1 MCWKRQTPQFVLQ
14 RIHRTLPALAA
25 VVAGGGAGTGA
36 VGSGLVFGTGT
47 IVAWLSVVAT
57 VDGSAAGLTIA
68 VVAVVAVVAAA
79 IAAAVAAAARVTVV
93 GGVMVLVVV
102 DFFEMI
108 VVDHPFHHIG
118 QDVIAT
124 AASTRDTGK
133 LPCMVVRFRSFVRGG
148 MDPQSSGRTTSR
160 GSCVYYQCPMCV
172 HIEGVVQHLPSVAKP
187 QFREYCD
194 KLVNVGP
201 FQSHTG
207 ATCKERHQRGIAWH

>member
-47 IVAWLSVVAT
+47 IAT
-57 VDGSAAGLTIA
+57 VDGSAAGLTIVVVA
-68 VVAVVAVVAAA
+68 VVAVVAVVVVAAA

-148 MDPQSSGRTTSR
+148 MDPQSSRRTTSR

-201 FQSHTG
+201 FQGHAG